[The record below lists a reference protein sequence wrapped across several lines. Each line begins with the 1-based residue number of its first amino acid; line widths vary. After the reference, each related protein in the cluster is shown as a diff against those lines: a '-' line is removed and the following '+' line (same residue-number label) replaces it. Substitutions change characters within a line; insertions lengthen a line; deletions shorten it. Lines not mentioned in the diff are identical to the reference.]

1 MENLVLVY
9 PSFNRANK
17 NVFDSRTTKDVIKT
31 VLFHPSAAF
40 LHLFLY
46 KSPLSLVM
54 FLRIVAE
61 MTTGCKT
68 MLALIFRNMKTRPA

>member
-1 MENLVLVY
+1 MENLVLVC
-9 PSFNRANK
+9 PSFNWANK

-40 LHLFLY
+40 LHMFLY

-68 MLALIFRNMKTRPA
+68 FSGRIIERDLAWG

>member
-17 NVFDSRTTKDVIKT
+17 NVFDSRTTKDVFKD
-31 VLFHPSAAF
+31 LHPSVAF

-68 MLALIFRNMKTRPA
+68 FSVRIIERDLAWG

>member
-9 PSFNRANK
+9 LGISRANK

-68 MLALIFRNMKTRPA
+68 IMG